1 MDAVSPEWMVISA
14 GKRNVGTNKSF
25 MHPRLTA
32 INNLMIFVG
41 TDENSRYVDVYVS
54 ARKV

>member
-14 GKRNVGTNKSF
+14 GRRSVGTNKSF

-32 INNLMIFVG
+32 INNLMTFVG
-41 TDENSRYVDVYVS
+41 AHENSRYVDVYVS